1 MRLFSSLGL
10 GLLGLVA
17 TAVLAQD
24 DPAVVELDKGS
35 FKKFIQNNHV
45 VLTECECHPHVP
57 FCVLSALKLIINDPP
72 PTQSTL

>member
-10 GLLGLVA
+10 GLLGLA

-24 DPAVVELDKGS
+24 DPAAVELDKSS

-45 VLTECECHPHVP
+45 VLTECE
-57 FCVLSALKLIINDPP
+57 
-72 PTQSTL
+72 